1 MPEILADEQ
10 AGAAEARI
18 ESAEGIACGQEAS
31 LVENGV
37 GGQVNL
43 VMNVDDLAA

>member
-1 MPEILADEQ
+1 MPEILTDEQ
-10 AGAAEARI
+10 TSACKACI

-31 LVENGV
+31 FVENGV